1 MKAPISV
8 TIFDDSSS
16 EHCLGCAEPFE
27 LVIEHLKERYGDE
40 VAVEHLD
47 LAEPA
52 ARLQHQEV
60 VNRVKETGLMLPLVA
75 INGVLRLCGG
85 VEYRTIVEAIET
97 EKEVGCG
104 EAL

>member
-1 MKAPISV
+1 MKPPISV
-8 TIFDDSSS
+8 TLFDDSSG
-16 EHCLGCAEPFE
+16 EHCLGCGERFD
-27 LVIEHLKERYGDE
+27 LVIERLKERYGDE
-40 VAVEHLD
+40 VVVEYLD

-97 EKEVGCG
+97 QKEVGCG
-104 EAL
+104 

>member
-16 EHCLGCAEPFE
+16 EHCLVCGERFE

-40 VAVEHLD
+40 VVVEHLD

-52 ARLQHQEV
+52 IRLQHQEV
-60 VNRVKETGLMLPLVA
+60 VNRVKESGLMLPLVA

-97 EKEVGCG
+97 QKEVGCG
-104 EAL
+104 

>member
-1 MKAPISV
+1 MKSPISV

-16 EHCLGCAEPFE
+16 EHCLGCGERFE
-27 LVIEHLKERYGDE
+27 LVIEHLKEKYGDE

-52 ARLQHQEV
+52 IRLQHQEV
-60 VNRVKETGLMLPLVA
+60 VNRVKESGLMLPLVA
-75 INGVLRLCGG
+75 IDGVLRLCGG

-97 EKEVGCG
+97 HKEVGCG
-104 EAL
+104 

>member
-47 LAEPA
+47 LADSA
-52 ARLQHQEV
+52 S
-60 VNRVKETGLMLPLVA
+60 
-75 INGVLRLCGG
+75 GG
-85 VEYRTIVEAIET
+85 
-97 EKEVGCG
+97 GQ
-104 EAL
+104 